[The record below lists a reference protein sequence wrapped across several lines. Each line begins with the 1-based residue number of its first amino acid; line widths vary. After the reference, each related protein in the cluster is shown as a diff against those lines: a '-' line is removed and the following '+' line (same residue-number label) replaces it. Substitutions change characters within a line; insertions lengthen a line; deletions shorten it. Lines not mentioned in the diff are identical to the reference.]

1 MDNFSRDFVEAGQV
15 VFRAGEPGDCA
26 YVIEEG
32 CVEVLR
38 EDTVAAQRLAVLAQG
53 AMFGEVALLDRQ
65 PRMATVRALLPTR
78 LIRIE
83 RTHVESLLQQSDPVI
98 RYLLQLLLARFRR
111 TRALLLDS
119 GDSVEIHD
127 SFQPNAPV
135 DDLHAAAVRTLTLTS
150 DLSSAIERNQ
160 LEAFYQPIVD
170 MIDRSLVGFEALIRW
185 RHPALGL
192 VSPAEFVPLAEKTG
206 MVHRIGAWVL
216 DRALSDW
223 TQLRAHC
230 VADSST
236 RFMSVN
242 LSAPEL
248 SGEDVVQTVQEA
260 LVRHHTTP
268 SELRVELTETI
279 IITRVAQ
286 VTASLEQ
293 LRALGVSIALDDFGT
308 GYAGLDYLQALP
320 FSSIKID
327 KSFIQQMARAERSY
341 HIVKSALELARR
353 MDLGVVA
360 EGIEDEP
367 TAASL
372 IEMGCRY
379 GQGYLYGRPMPAD
392 KVAGWVAEQRTR

>member
-1 MDNFSRDFVEAGQV
+1 MDNFSRDFIDAGQV
-15 VFRAGEPGDCA
+15 VFRAGDPGDCA

-38 EDTVAAQRLAVLAQG
+38 EEPAASHRVAVLAQG

-65 PRMATVRALLPTR
+65 PRTATVRALLPTR

-111 TRALLLDS
+111 TRALPLDS
-119 GDSVEIHD
+119 AETAEVQD
-127 SFQPNAPV
+127 SFRPSGPV

-150 DLSSAIERNQ
+150 DLSSAIDRNQ

-170 MIDRSLVGFEALIRW
+170 MRERALVGFEALIRW

-206 MVHRIGAWVL
+206 VVHRIGAWVL
-216 DRALSDW
+216 DRAMFDW
-223 TQLRAHC
+223 TRLRELCAT
-230 VADSST
+230 DSEM
-236 RFMSVN
+236 RFVSVN

-248 SGEDVVQTVQEA
+248 SGPDIVATVEA
-260 LVRHHTTP
+260 MLARHHTVP
-268 SELRVELTETI
+268 AELRVELTETI

-286 VTASLEQ
+286 VSASLEK
-293 LRALGVSIALDDFGT
+293 LRELGVSIALDDFGT
-308 GYAGLDYLQALP
+308 GYAGLDYLQMLP

-353 MDLGVVA
+353 LGLGVVA
-360 EGIEDEP
+360 EGIEDEA

-372 IEMGCRY
+372 LEMGCRY
-379 GQGYLYGRPMPAD
+379 GQGYLYGKPMPAE
-392 KVAGWVAEQRTR
+392 KVAGWLAARKA

>member
-1 MDNFSRDFVEAGQV
+1 MDNFSRQSVAAGEL
-15 VFRAGEPGDCA
+15 VFRAGTPGDCA

-38 EDTVAAQRLAVLAQG
+38 EEADGSQRVAVLAQG
-53 AMFGEVALLDRQ
+53 ALFGEVALLDRQ
-65 PRMATVRALLPTR
+65 PRTATVRALLPTR
-78 LIRIE
+78 LVRIE
-83 RTHVESLLQQSDPVI
+83 RAHVESLLQQSDPVI

-111 TRALLLDS
+111 TQDFTLDA
-119 GDSVEIHD
+119 VAPEAVHD
-127 SFQPNAPV
+127 SFRPGGPI

-150 DLSSAIERNQ
+150 DLNAAIDRGQ

-170 MIDRSLVGFEALIRW
+170 MRARSLVGFEALIRW

-206 MVHRIGAWVL
+206 VVHRIGAWVL
-216 DRALSDW
+216 DRALQDW
-223 TQLRAHC
+223 TRLREFC
-230 VADSST
+230 SGEPGM

-248 SGEDVVQTVQEA
+248 SGDDVVETVQETLA
-260 LVRHHTTP
+260 RHQTTP
-268 SELRVELTETI
+268 AELRVELTETI

-286 VTASLEQ
+286 VSASLAR
-293 LRALGVSIALDDFGT
+293 LRGLGVSIALDDFGT
-308 GYAGLDYLQALP
+308 GYAGLDYLQMLP

-327 KSFIQQMARAERSY
+327 KSFIQQMPRSERSY

-353 MDLGVVA
+353 LSLGVVA
-360 EGIEDEP
+360 EGIEDET

-372 IEMGCRY
+372 LEMGCRY
-379 GQGYLYGRPMPAD
+379 GQGYLYGKPMPVD
-392 KVAGWVAEQRTR
+392 KVAAWVASF